1 MKKFLLLLCSICVSI
16 STYCQSSLLDLID
29 SEEENLTYAT
39 FKTTKIINLQSVE
52 QPAEKELD
60 FIVSHRFGTIN
71 SGIENL
77 YGLDYGNIRMSFNY
91 GLKDYITLGLARS
104 SSQKVIDFS
113 VKTKL
118 INQGKNNFPLTVSV
132 YSSVFYDT
140 LSSIFAEEDLSSND
154 FSYCYQLLIA
164 RKVNSKLSI
173 QISPTLTH
181 YNYVSPFFDLND
193 NMIALGLGGRYKVN
207 NSVSINSEWIPIIS
221 SGTNM
226 IHPFENKDYI
236 NSFSLGCD
244 IETGGHVFQLF
255 VSNSTSM
262 FERGFVNETVERW
275 ENGGVHFGFNISR
288 VFNFK

>member
-1 MKKFLLLLCSICVSI
+1 MKRVLNIFILVCIVMTSFGQENLLSVF
-16 STYCQSSLLDLID
+16 D
-29 SEEENLTYAT
+29 SEDETLTYAT
-39 FKTTKIINLQSVE
+39 FKSTKIINLQSIE

-60 FIVSHRFGTIN
+60 FIISHRFGTLN

-77 YGLDYGNIRMSFNY
+77 YGIDHGNIRMSFNY
-91 GLKDYITLGLARS
+91 GLKDYITLGIARS

-118 INQGKNNFPLTVSV
+118 INQGKNNFPLTISA
-132 YSSVFYDT
+132 YSSLFYDT
-140 LSSIFAEEDLSSND
+140 LSSIFSEEDLSSND
-154 FSYCYQLLIA
+154 FSYCHQLLIA
-164 RKVNSKLSI
+164 RKMNSKLSI

-193 NMIALGLGGRYKVN
+193 NMCALGIGGRYKIN
-207 NSVSINSEWIPIIS
+207 NSISINSEWIPVIS
-221 SGTNM
+221 SGIDV
-226 IHPFENKDYI
+226 IHPFKNKDYI

-255 VSNSTSM
+255 FSNSIAM
-262 FERGFVNETVERW
+262 FERGFINETREQW

-288 VFNFK
+288 VFNF

>member
-1 MKKFLLLLCSICVSI
+1 MKRFFLILCSICVSFP
-16 STYCQSSLLDLID
+16 TYCQDDLLSFLDTED
-29 SEEENLTYAT
+29 ENLTYAT
-39 FKTTKIINLQSVE
+39 FKATKIINLQSVE

-60 FIVSHRFGTIN
+60 FIISHRFGTIN

-77 YGLDYGNIRMSFNY
+77 YGLDHGNIRMSFNY

-132 YSSVFYDT
+132 YSSLFYDT

-154 FSYCYQLLIA
+154 FSYCHQLLIA
-164 RKVNSKLSI
+164 RKMNSKLSI
-173 QISPTLTH
+173 QISPILTH

-193 NMIALGLGGRYKVN
+193 NMIALGMGGRYKVN

-221 SGTNM
+221 SGSDV
-226 IHPFENKDYI
+226 IHPFKNKDYI

-255 VSNSTSM
+255 LSNSIAM
-262 FERGFVNETVERW
+262 YERGFVNETMEQW
-275 ENGGVHFGFNISR
+275 EHGGVHFGFNISR